1 MSLSSTCCPQREFTL
16 RHSLALTPRET
27 SNASSVLR
35 KARWQLTFLFLEV
48 EFLLLRFWRETSNR
62 EKNPKGNLS
71 YQIWVTLSCPKACWA
86 PFDREAH
93 RAGFLR
99 WCVLGFLVHVLP
111 GGILGCISCE
121 QTPGG
126 IAGPWSMKGCQGLSS
141 SWSGSGGPWWS
152 RNTNLMKYKGVKS
165 LDPLLCFH
173 DELKIWTVLVNHRGR
188 WCCLGRGNKE

>member
-126 IAGPWSMKGCQGLSS
+126 IAGPWSMKGCFKFMVWQWRSVMKQKHKFNEIQRSQEPGSIALF
-141 SWSGSGGPWWS
+141 SWWA
-152 RNTNLMKYKGVKS
+152 
-165 LDPLLCFH
+165 
-173 DELKIWTVLVNHRGR
+173 
-188 WCCLGRGNKE
+188 